1 MIEFRMPNLGADME
15 AGTLCEWRVKPGD
28 RVNRGDIIAEV
39 ETQKGVIEIEVFD
52 SGILDSLILNVG
64 DKVPVDAVMALIKP
78 DLESDK
84 ETALNLPG
92 APSAKTLVNQEK
104 TPQQTSPL
112 RIKAS
117 PLAKRMAEE
126 NEIDLTKIT
135 GTGELGAIT
144 KEDVEKAIAEKTNH
158 PGNKPELANDSI
170 RLAIAAAMSKSNR
183 EIPHYYLET
192 TIDMSKALKWLSESN
207 RQRDLKDRLLPVVLL
222 IKATAKA
229 LKTVPEL
236 NAVWDNG
243 LVLKNDIN
251 IGFVVALRQGGL
263 MIPAIHYAETKSL
276 TVLMENLNDLIP
288 RARNLKLKS
297 SELSDSTITIT
308 SIGDS
313 GADKIF
319 GIIYPPQVAI
329 VGFGAISEQPWAENG
344 MLDVRH
350 VITATLSADHRAT
363 DGHTGSRF
371 MTQLKKEL
379 QNPEEL

>member
-1 MIEFRMPNLGADME
+1 
-15 AGTLCEWRVKPGD
+15 
-28 RVNRGDIIAEV
+28 
-39 ETQKGVIEIEVFD
+39 
-52 SGILDSLILNVG
+52 
-64 DKVPVDAVMALIKP
+64 
-78 DLESDK
+78 
-84 ETALNLPG
+84 
-92 APSAKTLVNQEK
+92 
-104 TPQQTSPL
+104 
-112 RIKAS
+112 
-117 PLAKRMAEE
+117 MAEE

>member
-52 SGILDSLILNVG
+52 SGILESLILNVG

-92 APSAKTLVNQEK
+92 APSANTLVNHEK
-104 TPQQTSPL
+104 IPQQTSPL

-126 NEIDLTKIT
+126 NEIDLTKIM

-144 KEDVEKAIAEKTNH
+144 KEDVEKAIVEKANH
-158 PGNKPELANDSI
+158 PENKPDLANDSI

-344 MLDVRH
+344 MLDVRP

>member
-1 MIEFRMPNLGADME
+1 ME